1 MIFGW
6 DSKSINCAK
15 RLGKKKNALDVRN
28 TLSVKIGYKW
38 HYNCPGLRTITRVPY
53 RIQKD
58 HGRNMLLFN
67 ELWTQLTQRKNPVK
81 YGHQGDT
88 PWCMYYCSAKKALRT
103 NVVLILLEKQ
113 TKRKKGRINLK
124 GEGTITP
131 AKSQGSET
139 CVVGGRKPQTERKAE
154 TMLTQNFG
162 GATKSI
168 MVFLKKAY

>member
-1 MIFGW
+1 
-6 DSKSINCAK
+6 
-15 RLGKKKNALDVRN
+15 
-28 TLSVKIGYKW
+28 
-38 HYNCPGLRTITRVPY
+38 
-53 RIQKD
+53 
-58 HGRNMLLFN
+58 MLLFN